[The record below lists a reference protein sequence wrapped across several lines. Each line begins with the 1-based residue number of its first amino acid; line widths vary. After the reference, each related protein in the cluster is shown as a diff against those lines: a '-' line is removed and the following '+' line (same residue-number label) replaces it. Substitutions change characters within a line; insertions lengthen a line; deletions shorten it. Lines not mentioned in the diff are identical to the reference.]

1 MNTDNMSLE
10 QKQAL
15 MNANLGG
22 LQKEINASSW
32 SPHMEELIK
41 AWGEKAAGLRWMHQK
56 SATKWKKQADRLTL
70 SGIFITTLV
79 STASL
84 ATAGIED
91 SQTVMYVVGSVGMIG
106 AIIQSLKKFYNS
118 EEKVAEHTSIA
129 KQFGTFYRNLTL
141 QMGMS
146 KYDRKPSDELSD
158 WALSEY
164 ERMQQ
169 DAPPIG
175 GNIVSAYKKAFPR
188 ASNVPDIAETEFVI
202 KIYRDTE
209 VKKDCKKECKKE
221 CNEEE
226 KTLKNDEN
234 V

>member
-1 MNTDNMSLE
+1 MAEENKEMSLE

-15 MNANLGG
+15 MNANLAG
-22 LQKEINASSW
+22 LQNELNAASW
-32 SPHMEELIK
+32 SDHMEELMK
-41 AWGEKAAGLRWMHQK
+41 AWGEKAAGLRWMHNR

-106 AIIQSLKKFYNS
+106 AVIQSLKKFYNS
-118 EEKVAEHTSIA
+118 EEKTAEHASIA
-129 KQFGTFYRNLTL
+129 KQFGSFYRNVTL

-146 KYDRKPSDELSD
+146 RFDRKPSAELSE
-158 WALSEY
+158 WALAEY

-169 DAPPIG
+169 DAP
-175 GNIVSAYKKAFPR
+175 NISGDVVAAYKNTFPNTE
-188 ASNVPDIAETEFVI
+188 NVPDIAEDEFIIQVF
-202 KIYRDTE
+202 RDQ
-209 VKKDCKKECKKE
+209 VKS
-221 CNEEE
+221 EEE
-226 KTLKNDEN
+226 VVLTENTEEN

>member
-1 MNTDNMSLE
+1 MGEEIKEMSLE

-15 MNANLGG
+15 MNANLAG
-22 LQKEINASSW
+22 LQNELNAASW
-32 SPHMEELIK
+32 SDHMEDLIK
-41 AWGEKAAGLRWMHQK
+41 AWGEKAAGLRWMHNQ
-56 SATKWKKQADRLTL
+56 SAAKWKKQADRLTL
-70 SGIFITTLV
+70 YGIFISTLV

-91 SQTVMYVVGSVGMIG
+91 SQSVMYVVGGVGMIG

-118 EEKVAEHTSIA
+118 EEKTAEHASIA
-129 KQFGTFYRNLTL
+129 KQFGSFYRNITL

-146 KYDRKPSDELSD
+146 RYDRKPSGELSD

-169 DAPPIG
+169 DAP
-175 GNIVSAYKKAFPR
+175 NISGDVVAAYKKAFPN
-188 ASNVPDIAETEFVI
+188 AENVPDIAEKEFI
-202 KIYRDTE
+202 IDIFRDTVE
-209 VKKDCKKECKKE
+209 K
-221 CNEEE
+221 EEE
-226 KTLKNDEN
+226 KPITENPDEN

>member
-1 MNTDNMSLE
+1 MAEENKEMSLE

-15 MNANLGG
+15 MNANLAG
-22 LQKEINASSW
+22 LQNELNASSW
-32 SPHMEELIK
+32 SDHMEELMK
-41 AWGEKAAGLRWMHQK
+41 AWGEKAAGLRWMHNR

-106 AIIQSLKKFYNS
+106 AVIQSLKKFYNS
-118 EEKVAEHTSIA
+118 EEKTAEHASIA
-129 KQFGTFYRNLTL
+129 KQFGSFYRNVTL

-146 KYDRKPSDELSD
+146 RFDRKPSAELSE
-158 WALSEY
+158 WALAEY

-169 DAPPIG
+169 DAP
-175 GNIVSAYKKAFPR
+175 NISGDVVAAYKKAFPNTE
-188 ASNVPDIAETEFVI
+188 NVPDIAEDEFIIQVF
-202 KIYRDTE
+202 RDQ
-209 VKKDCKKECKKE
+209 VKS
-221 CNEEE
+221 EEE
-226 KTLKNDEN
+226 VVLTENTEEN

>member
-1 MNTDNMSLE
+1 MGDNLE
-10 QKQAL
+10 EKQAIL
-15 MNANLGG
+15 EARRLKIQGELNA
-22 LQKEINASSW
+22 ASW

-41 AWGEKAAGLRWMHQK
+41 AWGEKAAGLRWMHNQ
-56 SATKWKKQADRLTL
+56 SASKWKKQADRLTL

-91 SQTVMYVVGSVGMIG
+91 SQTVMYVVGGVGMIG

-118 EEKVAEHTSIA
+118 EEKVAEHRTIA
-129 KQFGTFYRNLTL
+129 KQFGCFYRNITL

-146 KYDRKPSDELSD
+146 CGDRKPSGELSE

-169 DAPPIG
+169 DAPSIG
-175 GNIVSAYKKAFPR
+175 GDIVAAYKKAFPN
-188 ASNVPDIAETEFVI
+188 ALNVPDIAESEFVI
-202 KIYRDTE
+202 DVFRED
-209 VKKDCKKECKKE
+209 KK
-221 CNEEE
+221 NEEE
-226 KTLKNDEN
+226 KSLSKNEEN

>member
-1 MNTDNMSLE
+1 MAEENKEMSLE

-15 MNANLGG
+15 MNANLAG
-22 LQKEINASSW
+22 LQNELNAASW
-32 SPHMEELIK
+32 SDHMEELMK
-41 AWGEKAAGLRWMHQK
+41 AWGEKAAGLRWMHNR
-56 SATKWKKQADRLTL
+56 SASKWKKQADRLTL

-106 AIIQSLKKFYNS
+106 AVIQSLKKFYNS
-118 EEKVAEHTSIA
+118 EEKTAEHASIA
-129 KQFGTFYRNLTL
+129 KQFGSFYRNVTL

-146 KYDRKPSDELSD
+146 RFDRKPSAELSE
-158 WALSEY
+158 WALAEY

-169 DAPPIG
+169 DAPTISG
-175 GNIVSAYKKAFPR
+175 DVVAAYKKAFPNTE
-188 ASNVPDIAETEFVI
+188 NVPDIAEDEFIIQVF
-202 KIYRDTE
+202 RDE
-209 VKKDCKKECKKE
+209 VKS
-221 CNEEE
+221 EEE
-226 KTLKNDEN
+226 VVLTENTEEN

>member
-1 MNTDNMSLE
+1 MGEENKEMSLE

-15 MNANLGG
+15 MNANLAG
-22 LQKEINASSW
+22 LQNELNAASW
-32 SPHMEELIK
+32 SDHMEELIK
-41 AWGEKAAGLRWMHQK
+41 AWGEKAAGLRWMHNQ
-56 SATKWKKQADRLTL
+56 SAAKWKKQADRLTL

-91 SQTVMYVVGSVGMIG
+91 SQTVMYVVGGVGMIG
-106 AIIQSLKKFYNS
+106 AVIQSLKKFYNS

-129 KQFGTFYRNLTL
+129 KQFGSFYRNVTL

-146 KYDRKPSDELSD
+146 RYDRKPSGELSD

-169 DAPPIG
+169 DAPPISG
-175 GNIVSAYKKAFPR
+175 DIVSAYKKAFPNTD
-188 ASNVPDIAETEFVI
+188 NVPDIAEDEFIIDVF
-202 KIYRDTE
+202 RDE
-209 VKKDCKKECKKE
+209 VKS
-221 CNEEE
+221 EEE
-226 KTLKNDEN
+226 KPITENNEESPDEN